1 MKKTNY
7 LDKIPIRNAKISWT
21 TENNIVT
28 LEIENKGIFNRVF
41 QLLLK
46 KPKVSYIHLD
56 EMGSFIW
63 TLIDGEKSIFELGK
77 QVEEKFGEN
86 ANPLYERLVK
96 YFQILDDCKFICW
109 K

>member
-21 TENNIVT
+21 TENDIVI
-28 LEIENKGIFNRVF
+28 LAVENTGIFNRAF

-46 KPKVSYIHLD
+46 KPKISYIHLD
-56 EMGSFIW
+56 KMGSFIW
-63 TLIDGEKSIFELGK
+63 TLLDGEKSIFELGK
-77 QVEEKFGEN
+77 LVEEKFGEE

-96 YFQILDDCKFICW
+96 YFEILNSSKFICW